1 MCSLEW
7 WTIRY
12 YIRIFVIF
20 NILKWHTRALCWW
33 GPQFWNFY
41 MLTTQ
46 RYIKLFVIR
55 VTSRNCR
62 QHWIWRKKSSDNSDK
77 WLLRL
82 NIDKCKSVSYCI
94 KQSTDTWLPYYG
106 QKSVIGWSWGVRFD
120 NNVTFRDRI
129 SEKNNSLQCPKYY
142 YSVLWIKLRFSTS
155 SSSTRSRWQIEV
167 ARLTACRQSRF
178 AIWHCCSSIYG
189 PGGCWETDRQAC
201 GALTWRGRHGN
212 VYDIALRRVR
222 ICRSNS

>member
-106 QKSVIGWSWGVRFD
+106 QKSVIGWSWGFVLTIMSPSGI
-120 NNVTFRDRI
+120 VSQKKITA
-129 SEKNNSLQCPKYY
+129 
-142 YSVLWIKLRFSTS
+142 YSVLSIIIQSSELNYDFQRRRRQHGVADKLK
-155 SSSTRSRWQIEV
+155 
-167 ARLTACRQSRF
+167 
-178 AIWHCCSSIYG
+178 
-189 PGGCWETDRQAC
+189 
-201 GALTWRGRHGN
+201 
-212 VYDIALRRVR
+212 
-222 ICRSNS
+222 